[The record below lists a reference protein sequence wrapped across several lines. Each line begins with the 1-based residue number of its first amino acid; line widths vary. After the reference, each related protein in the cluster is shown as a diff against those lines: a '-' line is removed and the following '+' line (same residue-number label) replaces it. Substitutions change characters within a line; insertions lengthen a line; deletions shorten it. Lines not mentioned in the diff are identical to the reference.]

1 MSVRLADG
9 SFQYPVGIAENMLV
23 EVGKFT
29 FPADFVILEIEEDSA
44 RELGNG
50 STHRITMGLSGLGLT
65 CNPDFIMLKSLL
77 NIYDLDYGGWWVALG
92 IASSIGLVTSN
103 ETNLVAR
110 CRRVYAHA
118 HDYHINSISNNSWV
132 IRAQLEVNT
141 ARLKKLVLLAE
152 VSTASR
158 VITAGVLL
166 ILLEY

>member
-1 MSVRLADG
+1 TRPQG
-9 SFQYPVGIAENMLV
+9 TSFLSDLKQKLLLSPSEAARAGTRYNVPLMNSLVLYVGMQGNIA
-23 EVGKFT
+23 
-29 FPADFVILEIEEDSA
+29 
-44 RELGNG
+44 
-50 STHRITMGLSGLGLT
+50 
-65 CNPDFIMLKSLL
+65 
-77 NIYDLDYGGWWVALG
+77 
-92 IASSIGLVTSN
+92 VTSN

>member
-1 MSVRLADG
+1 MRKLQSKIDKLKQ
-9 SFQYPVGIAENMLV
+9 SS
-23 EVGKFT
+23 
-29 FPADFVILEIEEDSA
+29 SA
-44 RELGNG
+44 CELGNG
-50 STHRITMGLSGLGLT
+50 STDRIIMGLSG
-65 CNPDFIMLKSLL
+65 MLKSLL
-77 NIYDLDYGGWWVALG
+77 NIYDLDCGGWWVALG